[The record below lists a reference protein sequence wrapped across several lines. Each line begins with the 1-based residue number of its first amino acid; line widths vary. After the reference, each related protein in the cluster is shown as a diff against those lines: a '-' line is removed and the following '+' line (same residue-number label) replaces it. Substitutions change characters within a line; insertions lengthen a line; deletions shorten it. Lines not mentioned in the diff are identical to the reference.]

1 MDCFSREGR
10 LPISRLY
17 FEPRQR
23 KQLFHT
29 IMISSMATYPYNFL
43 ATAEDVPL
51 MEPSTS
57 FGLVRAWIRSG
68 KADNMAVFDLVIREL
83 PQKRN
88 FFVFTGLEEAVA
100 SILDWKYEEK
110 YIARLEKYGF
120 LDAKTKEFLRTF
132 RFTGSMY
139 ALREGAIFFPGE
151 TVVKIVAPLAEA
163 ALLYNFL
170 VDILCSNTVFATKA
184 ARVRIAAG
192 DKGLG
197 SGAIRGH
204 AGEAMLKYMRS
215 AYITGFD
222 LMVAPVFG
230 EKFAVDFPRLL
241 KGTHHHFITSFST
254 EFDAMLA
261 IAETFPRKEVTL
273 ILDTYSV
280 ETGLENAIEV
290 AQILQQRNRE
300 YGIHSVFIDSG
311 DLEAHARYV
320 RERLD
325 MAGLAEVKIVIASD
339 LNEERL
345 QALVRTG
352 TPFDSCLLATELITS
367 ADEPKLDAV
376 YKMAEI
382 IEDGIARSTI
392 KLAPGKK
399 SFPGN
404 KETYRQYDAE
414 GKISSPLRTRRY
426 TGSGCWYRSSSGV
439 SW

>member
-1 MDCFSREGR
+1 
-10 LPISRLY
+10 
-17 FEPRQR
+17 
-23 KQLFHT
+23 
-29 IMISSMATYPYNFL
+29 
-43 ATAEDVPL
+43 
-51 MEPSTS
+51 
-57 FGLVRAWIRSG
+57 
-68 KADNMAVFDLVIREL
+68 
-83 PQKRN
+83 
-88 FFVFTGLEEAVA
+88 
-100 SILDWKYEEK
+100 
-110 YIARLEKYGF
+110 
-120 LDAKTKEFLRTF
+120 
-132 RFTGSMY
+132 MY

-414 GKISSPLRTRRY
+414 GKMRQDIIALENETIHGERLLVPVIERGELVKELPSLGEIRAYFLEQMALLPEELKRIDTQEIYPVRKSAGLKLLIQRLTREMSRQDDF
-426 TGSGCWYRSSSGV
+426 SVR
-439 SW
+439 